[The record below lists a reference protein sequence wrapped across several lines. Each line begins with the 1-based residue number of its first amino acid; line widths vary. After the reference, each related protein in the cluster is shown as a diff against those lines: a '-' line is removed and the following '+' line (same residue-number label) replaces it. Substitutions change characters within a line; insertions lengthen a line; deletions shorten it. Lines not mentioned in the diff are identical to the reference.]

1 MPTDADINAQ
11 RRLLESHR
19 RNLQLYLEQ
28 RASLGAT
35 QITPA
40 VDRGIDEVRGNIRQV
55 KATLS
60 AWGVAVES
68 LPIDEV
74 ISAARMATPPQ
85 ASTPPRRQRRACTG
99 RLMELAGLIVALVG
113 CLAAVV
119 VVPEVREWLRLDR
132 PASEAPAASGSA
144 PVVAD
149 SGAMATTASA
159 QSGAESASPVSVGGS
174 WKGTLVYI
182 LGEQVA
188 NYRYRLDLTQ
198 DGDLILGTSRI
209 ERIENPEDF
218 AEYSIGAQFVQID
231 GALYLSVSESDLLR
245 YHNYVQFDDSAVR
258 HKVMLLQ
265 PIEQQGERMLAG
277 EWRAYTSNI
286 RSEGKIRL
294 TLSP

>member
-1 MPTDADINAQ
+1 MPTAADIDAQ
-11 RRLLESHR
+11 RRLLEIHR

-40 VDRGIDEVRGNIRQV
+40 VANGIDETRDNIRQI

-68 LPIDEV
+68 LPIDEEIGV
-74 ISAARMATPPQ
+74 PRMATPPP
-85 ASTPPRRQRRACTG
+85 ASTAPRRQRRTCTV
-99 RLMELAGLIVALVG
+99 RLMELAGLIAALVG

-132 PASEAPAASGSA
+132 PASEAPAASGGA
-144 PVVAD
+144 TVAAG
-149 SGAMATTASA
+149 SGAVATTAPS
-159 QSGAESASPVSVGGS
+159 QSGAESVVPVSVGGS
-174 WKGTLVYI
+174 WEGTLVYV
-182 LGEQVA
+182 LGERVK

-209 ERIENPEDF
+209 ERIEDPEDF

-231 GALYLSVSESDLLR
+231 GALYLSVSESDLLH

-265 PIEQQGERMLAG
+265 PIEQQGERLLAG
-277 EWRAYTSNI
+277 EWRAYTSNV

-294 TLSP
+294 TLTP